1 MKIGKVKMGMDIGIG
16 KIFDSAIGYKV
27 DLKSMES
34 VGGNSE
40 K

>member
-1 MKIGKVKMGMDIGIG
+1 MDIGIG
-16 KIFDSAIGYKV
+16 KIFDSAIGCKA